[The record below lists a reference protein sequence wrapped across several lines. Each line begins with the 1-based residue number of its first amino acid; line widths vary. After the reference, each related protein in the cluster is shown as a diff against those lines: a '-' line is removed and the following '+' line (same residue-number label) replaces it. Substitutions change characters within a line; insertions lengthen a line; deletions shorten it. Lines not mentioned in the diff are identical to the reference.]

1 MHKDAMKR
9 LFGSTL
15 ALTTLLTLLP
25 SCDQPKA
32 SCTAGVGAFAAK
44 YTLQKMGG
52 GACDNLKGEIIG
64 LAKYNPLKE
73 GEETVQDL
81 TKASLVIRT
90 SKIGNLA
97 LAPGAPS
104 VDDAD
109 ALVST
114 GDFNSTTPD
123 DDDVCSVPELSPA
136 EFNQEPNTHIKYEW
150 SKIRLLV
157 TAAYPG
163 TQMVGEFTYTEGDCT
178 ASYSVIGLWPGVACE
193 GKNAEGKPSGL
204 PDEALCDPKAD
215 PASGRATG
223 SGINP
228 DLKSRVKCDPEL
240 LLCVLTAPPPSL
252 K

>member
-9 LFGSTL
+9 LFGSIL
-15 ALTTLLTLLP
+15 ALATLLALLP

-32 SCTAGVGAFAAK
+32 SCTAGVGPFAVK
-44 YTLQKMGG
+44 YTLKKMGG

-73 GEETVQDL
+73 GEKTIQDL
-81 TKASLVIRT
+81 TKAYLVIRT
-90 SKIGNLA
+90 SKLGDLS

-104 VDDAD
+104 VDAAD
-109 ALVST
+109 IVST
-114 GDFNSTTPD
+114 GDFDSTTPD

-136 EFNQEPNTHIKYEW
+136 EFNQDPDTHIKYEW

-157 TAAYPG
+157 TTAYPG
-163 TQMVGEFTYTEGDCT
+163 TQMVGELTYTEGNCT
-178 ASYSVIGLWPGVACE
+178 ASYSVIGLWPGVSCE
-193 GKNAEGKPSGL
+193 GKNEDDMPSGVA
-204 PDEALCDPKAD
+204 DQARCDPKAD

-228 DLKSRVKCDPEL
+228 DLEKRVTCDNEL
-240 LLCVLTAPPPSL
+240 LLCVLTEPPPSL